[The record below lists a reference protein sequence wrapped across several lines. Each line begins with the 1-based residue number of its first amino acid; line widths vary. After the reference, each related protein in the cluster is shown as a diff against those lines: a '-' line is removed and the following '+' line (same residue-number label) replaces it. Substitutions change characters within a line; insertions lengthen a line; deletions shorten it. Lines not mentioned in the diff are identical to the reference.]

1 MNILFRCL
9 MQKSTIGSTGVASV
23 IAIFCIGL
31 LSGAAGGLLL
41 GATAVVMIQALELL
55 LEDKLLMEQLE
66 KYIVDGYYFAI
77 KNEVND
83 LQISL
88 FAGIFG
94 VFSSALSLTFGLY
107 LGLSTYSL
115 VIRKEGQGAVTKTL
129 SVAGSVCLMGVTAT
143 GYLLGFTLKTFL
155 SLTLWTDVPLW
166 YIVCFAGY
174 CLSPLLMYGRNTY
187 LFVVLCGI
195 VFTPAATLL
204 LYFLT
209 FCFNMRSGLAAVL
222 IPVIAGLKMLENS
235 HFLKITTA
243 PVPLI
248 LAIADV
254 FHITGHRIVF
264 LQLNNSS
271 IVLEAIFIGVFPAL
285 LWAVTVGLSLFAFC
299 QRAEADKVFATA
311 AGVGGAVLGVIELAL
326 PVLGPGPTLGALM
339 GVAGAVGVCIPAAGA
354 WTAQYAPAVGRHGFF
369 GKVGITMGAA
379 AGAFLS
385 SCAHGGLSKIFLV
398 LCAFTI
404 PAALFLKLLILEIP
418 FQRCNLHLFMCFLVL
433 VVLMPFTQT
442 TLVTIGIEYTLHFCP
457 KVYMICLIC
466 VMTASLSIYKFYSY

>member
-1 MNILFRCL
+1 MA
-9 MQKSTIGSTGVASV
+9 QPDSGVASV
-23 IAIFCIGL
+23 ISIFCIGL

-66 KYIVDGYYFAI
+66 KYIVDSNYFAI
-77 KNEVND
+77 KNEVTD

-94 VFSSALSLTFGLY
+94 VFSSALSLTIGLY

-129 SVAGSVCLMGVTAT
+129 NVAGSVCLMGVTAT

-155 SLTLWTDVPLW
+155 SLTLWTDILLL

-174 CLSPLLMYGRNTY
+174 CLFPLLMYGRNTY
-187 LFVVLCGI
+187 LSVVLCGI

-209 FCFNMRSGLAAVL
+209 FCFNS
-222 IPVIAGLKMLENS
+222 
-235 HFLKITTA
+235 
-243 PVPLI
+243 
-248 LAIADV
+248 
-254 FHITGHRIVF
+254 
-264 LQLNNSS
+264 SS

-299 QRAEADKVFATA
+299 QRAEADRVLATT
-311 AGVGGAVLGVIELAL
+311 AGVGGAVLSFIKLAL

-354 WTAQYAPAVGRHGFF
+354 CTAQYAPAVGCHGFF
-369 GKVGITMGAA
+369 GKVGITVGAA

-385 SCAHGGLSKIFLV
+385 SCAHEGLSKIFLV

-418 FQRCNLHLFMCFLVL
+418 FQRCNLHLFMYFLVL

-466 VMTASLSIYKFYSY
+466 VMTAFLSIYKFYSY

>member
-1 MNILFRCL
+1 MYSRQVMAPHLIP
-9 MQKSTIGSTGVASV
+9 GAASV
-23 IAIFCIGL
+23 ISIFGIGL

-66 KYIVDGYYFAI
+66 KYIKDSYYFAV
-77 KNEVND
+77 KSEVND

-94 VFSSALSLTFGLY
+94 VFSSALSFTIGLY

-143 GYLLGFTLKTFL
+143 GYLLGFTFKTFL

-166 YIVCFAGY
+166 FIICFVGY
-174 CLSPLLMYGRNTY
+174 CLFPLLMYWRNTY
-187 LFVVLCGI
+187 LFVMICGI
-195 VFTPAATLL
+195 VFTPVATLL

-209 FCFNMRSGLAAVL
+209 FCFNMRLGLAAVL
-222 IPVIAGLKMLENS
+222 IPVIVGLKMLENT
-235 HFLKITTA
+235 HFLKITAA

-254 FHITGHRIVF
+254 FHIMGQSIVF

-271 IVLEAIFIGVFPAL
+271 IVLEGIFIGVFSAL

-339 GVAGAVGVCIPAAGA
+339 GVAGAVGVCISAAGV
-354 WTAQYAPAVGRHGFF
+354 WTAQYAPAVGRYGFF
-369 GKVGITMGAA
+369 GKVGITVGAA
-379 AGAFLS
+379 VGAFLS

-398 LCAFTI
+398 ICAFTI
-404 PAALFLKLLILEIP
+404 PAALFVKLLILEIP
-418 FQRCNLHLFMCFLVL
+418 FQRCNFHLFMCFLVL

-442 TLVTIGIEYTLHFCP
+442 TLMTIVTEYTLHFWP

-466 VMTASLSIYKFYSY
+466 VMTAFLSIYKFYNY

>member
-1 MNILFRCL
+1 MALHLI
-9 MQKSTIGSTGVASV
+9 SGAASV
-23 IAIFCIGL
+23 ISIFGIGL

-55 LEDKLLMEQLE
+55 LEDTLLMEQLE
-66 KYIVDGYYFAI
+66 NYNVDSDYFAAI
-77 KNEVND
+77 KIEVKD

-94 VFSSALSLTFGLY
+94 VFSSALSLTIGLY

-115 VIRKEGQGAVTKTL
+115 VIRKEGQEAVTKTL
-129 SVAGSVCLMGVTAT
+129 SVAGSACLTGVTAT
-143 GYLLGFTLKTFL
+143 GYLMGFTLKTFL

-166 YIVCFAGY
+166 SIICFAGY
-174 CLSPLLMYGRNTY
+174 CLFPFLMYGRNTY

-195 VFTPAATLL
+195 VFTPAASLL

-209 FCFNMRSGLAAVL
+209 FFFNMRSGLAAIL

-254 FHITGHRIVF
+254 FHIMGQRIVF
-264 LQLNNSS
+264 LQLDNSS
-271 IVLEAIFIGVFPAL
+271 IVSEAIFIGVFSAL
-285 LWAVTVGLSLFAFC
+285 LWAITVGLSLFSFC

-339 GVAGAVGVCIPAAGA
+339 GVAGAVGVCIPAAGV
-354 WTAQYAPAVGRHGFF
+354 WTAQYAPAVGRYGFF
-369 GKVGITMGAA
+369 GKVGITVGVAV
-379 AGAFLS
+379 GAFLS
-385 SCAHGGLSKIFLV
+385 SCAHGGLSNIFLV

-418 FQRCNLHLFMCFLVL
+418 FQRCNLHLFMCFLLL
-433 VVLMPFTQT
+433 VVLMPFTKT
-442 TLVTIGIEYTLHFCP
+442 TLMTIGIKYTLHFFP

-466 VMTASLSIYKFYSY
+466 VMTAFLSIYKFYSY